1 MKNEFTV
8 EESNLISIY
17 TEEGTASGLGSRAK
31 VIKSISDAMEH
42 LEDDEMMELSLRVIV
57 KQPAA
62 RISLKARLAEKKAQV
77 AGQNQDHDAQENSK
91 NNQREM

>member
-17 TEEGTASGLGSRAK
+17 TEEGTASGLGSRAM

-57 KQPAA
+57 KLIDLTDQEF
-62 RISLKARLAEKKAQV
+62 AELEFIV
-77 AGQNQDHDAQENSK
+77 AE
-91 NNQREM
+91 

>member
-57 KQPAA
+57 KLIDLTDQEF
-62 RISLKARLAEKKAQV
+62 AELEYIV
-77 AGQNQDHDAQENSK
+77 E
-91 NNQREM
+91 E

>member
-17 TEEGTASGLGSRAK
+17 TEEGTASGLGSRAE

-57 KQPAA
+57 KLIDLTDQEF
-62 RISLKARLAEKKAQV
+62 AELEFIV
-77 AGQNQDHDAQENSK
+77 AE
-91 NNQREM
+91 

>member
-17 TEEGTASGLGSRAK
+17 TEEGTASGLESRAK

-57 KQPAA
+57 KLIDLTDQEF
-62 RISLKARLAEKKAQV
+62 AELEFIV
-77 AGQNQDHDAQENSK
+77 AE
-91 NNQREM
+91 

>member
-31 VIKSISDAMEH
+31 VIKSIRGIIGIFVPRLQKGH
-42 LEDDEMMELSLRVIV
+42 LW
-57 KQPAA
+57 
-62 RISLKARLAEKKAQV
+62 
-77 AGQNQDHDAQENSK
+77 
-91 NNQREM
+91 